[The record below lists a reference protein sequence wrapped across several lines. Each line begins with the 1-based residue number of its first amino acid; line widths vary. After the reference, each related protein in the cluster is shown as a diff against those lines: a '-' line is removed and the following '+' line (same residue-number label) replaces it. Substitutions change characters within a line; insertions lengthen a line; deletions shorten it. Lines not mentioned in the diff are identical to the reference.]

1 MEYRYAKR
9 YPVPGLLNCRDL
21 GGYPLPGG
29 QTRWGLFWRSACPCG
44 LSEEAVAALER
55 MGLALVIDLR
65 SGFERRQQ
73 PSALAG
79 RTAFALLE
87 LPLLDQIGAS
97 MTHTNDMGEFYAAL
111 LHHGQACFR
120 TLFTRIAEV
129 EGPVLFHCTAGKD
142 RTGVVAALLLAL
154 AGVERPDI
162 IADYEVSH
170 TLIAPLIE
178 SLHGAV
184 PGLDMNRLE
193 SRPAY
198 MARFLDELEGLGGAY
213 RYLTDRCSLPE
224 ATVQR
229 LKRRLTAPSPDS
241 WYGYRRIPLPGV
253 ENFRDL
259 GGYPMAGGGI
269 THWGRLY
276 RSAFPRLGMEERQ
289 RQALLQAGVTTVLD
303 LRSAVEDAAHPHP
316 LAGDR
321 RFRIVRNSPDDFLS
335 IDPDQ
340 PFPKIYQDYLRQGA
354 DHYRA
359 VMEAVDRA
367 DGAVLIHC
375 FSGKDRT
382 GMVSALLMD
391 LAGVAAADII
401 ADYQVS
407 LTYLTGAEAH
417 RIPSHAENMAAFLA
431 LLGQYGG
438 AARFLSQRCGLPESL
453 LERIRLR
460 LCR

>member
-1 MEYRYAKR
+1 
-9 YPVPGLLNCRDL
+9 
-21 GGYPLPGG
+21 
-29 QTRWGLFWRSACPCG
+29 
-44 LSEEAVAALER
+44 
-55 MGLALVIDLR
+55 
-65 SGFERRQQ
+65 
-73 PSALAG
+73 
-79 RTAFALLE
+79 
-87 LPLLDQIGAS
+87 
-97 MTHTNDMGEFYAAL
+97 
-111 LHHGQACFR
+111 
-120 TLFTRIAEV
+120 
-129 EGPVLFHCTAGKD
+129 
-142 RTGVVAALLLAL
+142 
-154 AGVERPDI
+154 
-162 IADYEVSH
+162 
-170 TLIAPLIE
+170 
-178 SLHGAV
+178 
-184 PGLDMNRLE
+184 
-193 SRPAY
+193 
-198 MARFLDELEGLGGAY
+198 
-213 RYLTDRCSLPE
+213 
-224 ATVQR
+224 
-229 LKRRLTAPSPDS
+229 
-241 WYGYRRIPLPGV
+241 
-253 ENFRDL
+253 
-259 GGYPMAGGGI
+259 
-269 THWGRLY
+269 
-276 RSAFPRLGMEERQ
+276 MEERSTATLENIQ
-289 RQALLQAGVTTVLD
+289 QAAMEEFAEKGFLGASLRRIVKQAGVTTVLD

-340 PFPKIYQDYLRQGA
+340 PFPQIYQDYLRQGA